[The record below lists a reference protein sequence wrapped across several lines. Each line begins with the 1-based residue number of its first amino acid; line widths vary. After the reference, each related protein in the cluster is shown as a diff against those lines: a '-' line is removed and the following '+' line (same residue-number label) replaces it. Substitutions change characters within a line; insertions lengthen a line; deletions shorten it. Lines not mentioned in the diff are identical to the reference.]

1 MCVSNLFLEQI
12 TPPPKK
18 DIILCKLA
26 CKVKEIETYHR
37 ELKWWS
43 AVPIPYVHA
52 HQHITKDYG

>member
-12 TPPPKK
+12 IPPQKY
-18 DIILCKLA
+18 IILCKLA
-26 CKVKEIETYHR
+26 CKVKEIETYYS
-37 ELKWWS
+37 ELKRWS